1 MALRRVNALLLD
13 ALGTL
18 VELPPPAP
26 ALREELA
33 ARFGV
38 EVTLEQAERA
48 IAAEIAYYRAR
59 FDDATDIER
68 LRALRRACAET
79 LRDALP
85 ASGALDSVQ
94 TDALVE
100 ALLGALRFRAYDDV
114 RPAIVAARERG
125 LRVVVAS
132 NWDVGLIEVLDRLDL
147 APLVDGIVT
156 SAAVGA
162 RKPAAA
168 VFQAALRIAGVAP
181 AQALHVGDSLAEDV
195 VGALGAGLQAALIAR
210 SGNTPN
216 ADGVCVITSL
226 SQLGALI

>member
-1 MALRRVNALLLD
+1 MKALLLD

-33 ARFGV
+33 ERFGV
-38 EVTLEQAERA
+38 QITLEQAERA
-48 IAAEIAYYRAR
+48 IGAEISYYRAR
-59 FDDATDIER
+59 FDDATDLDR
-68 LRALRRACAET
+68 LRALRRDCAEV

-85 ASGALDSVQ
+85 ASDGFKGVP

-100 ALLGALRFRAYDDV
+100 ALLGALRFRAYDDA
-114 RPAIVAARERG
+114 RPAILAARERG

-132 NWDVGLIEVLDRLDL
+132 NWDAGLGQVLERLEL

-156 SAAVGA
+156 SASVGA

-168 VFQAALRIAGVAP
+168 VFEAALRIAGFAP

-195 VGALGAGLQAALIAR
+195 DGARRAGLHAALISRGAEACDT
-210 SGNTPN
+210 N
-216 ADGVCVITSL
+216 GVPVITSL